1 MCVCLFVCVCVCV
14 CVCTMDV
21 GRLEASVDVLLDRLQ
36 PCQATDRM
44 RRHVVDSV
52 YQVIEKVAPEAR
64 LFLVGSFPLKT
75 YLPDGDIDLSIFM
88 QEDAGNGSV
97 WNTLRDAFKE
107 LEDGH
112 GPLPVRETVLIDA
125 EVRLV

>member
-1 MCVCLFVCVCVCV
+1 MC
-14 CVCTMDV
+14 
-21 GRLEASVDVLLDRLQ
+21 
-36 PCQATDRM
+36 
-44 RRHVVDSV
+44 
-52 YQVIEKVAPEAR
+52 
-64 LFLVGSFPLKT
+64 
-75 YLPDGDIDLSIFM
+75 SIFM

-125 EVRLV
+125 EVMFV